1 MEMRMNFVVQRKEK
15 GDLLVRINQLNKEL
29 ARRGAEAF
37 LRMSADKIHV
47 ELVSER
53 TGEVIQTRD
62 PASLFPK
69 ATKTT
74 II

>member
-1 MEMRMNFVVQRKEK
+1 MIMGMRAKNVVARK
-15 GDLLVRINQLNKEL
+15 GDLFARINQLNQEL

-37 LRMSADKIHV
+37 LRISADKTHV

-69 ATKTT
+69 KLTTT
-74 II
+74 I